1 MEPKAKQICVKVLR
15 VIIPSKSINVEP
27 LGTVR
32 IPGVMLHHIS
42 ENNDQTKKMMDSSSP
57 IGCLE
62 SDLFCVNLEAKYG
75 TLKAVDLITVKQQY
89 NYGNKSSLTL
99 KADNLSDLNQVL
111 LSLLYSNTLY
121 EPKGAI
127 DIVTVVYRSSRVLIP
142 LHVIYKPQPILFDPG
157 QNTIADLVTIC
168 IKTFE
173 RYPCLHRL
181 IKVRLFRFCLTS
193 KFACVY
199 KGDFLFLKKYS
210 ENLTVKSKVRNR
222 GHF

>member
-1 MEPKAKQICVKVLR
+1 MMCAPQNSHGNMGVEPKAKQICEKVLR

-42 ENNDQTKKMMDSSSP
+42 ENNDQTKMMDSSLEEP
-57 IGCLE
+57 VGCLE
-62 SDLFCVNLEAKYG
+62 SDVFCVNLEAKYG
-75 TLKAVDLITVKQQY
+75 ALKAVDLVTVKQQY

-157 QNTIADLVTIC
+157 QNAIADLVTIC

-181 IKVRLFRFCLTS
+181 LKVRLLRFYLTP
-193 KFACVY
+193 KFACV
-199 KGDFLFLKKYS
+199 
-210 ENLTVKSKVRNR
+210 
-222 GHF
+222 